1 MTKCGKRAYARST
14 RNARPPPKA
23 FSVGQISRRFIAGAA
38 EMNAWRREVK
48 GHSPCLEQTL
58 YEDGLLG
65 VEAVFRLV
73 EDLAGVLLE
82 HL

>member
-1 MTKCGKRAYARST
+1 MLGP
-14 RNARPPPKA
+14 PPPKA

-48 GHSPCLEQTL
+48 GQSPCSKQALN
-58 YEDGLLG
+58 EDGFLG